1 MLQSK
6 WLRCFSHTRMEAVRR
21 DPEKC
26 TVNPTTWSLTVVNDS
41 VSYVFA
47 VSTSNLQWKLCWWWW
62 GGGGSVCRYW
72 QFTFLLKKLIGIDHV
87 HFKRD

>member
-1 MLQSK
+1 
-6 WLRCFSHTRMEAVRR
+6 MEAVRR
-21 DPEKC
+21 DPKKC

-62 GGGGSVCRYW
+62 WGGGGECLPILAIHI
-72 QFTFLLKKLIGIDHV
+72 FIKKLIGIDHV